1 MPQSRAPSSGNTP
14 SQKRAAPLLYALAWF
29 NPQNARFFET
39 LNNGRTTTQRKS
51 SEEAWPP
58 KAFERKTQDG
68 REVVKTPPQKSFLLL
83 FIITWEKVKSSRP
96 HVLLLLLVFRV
107 LDTNFTFA
115 GFIFF
120 VLCLSVCLSVC
131 LSLSYE
137 TLPIPSMSSTRMNS
151 SSIMYSFARFLIFRT
166 ARLIFCS
173 TTNQRLM
180 LRRARRAISR
190 RNISS

>member
-1 MPQSRAPSSGNTP
+1 VPQSRAPSSGNTP

-96 HVLLLLLVFRV
+96 HVLLIIII
-107 LDTNFTFA
+107 
-115 GFIFF
+115 GF
-120 VLCLSVCLSVC
+120 
-131 LSLSYE
+131 
-137 TLPIPSMSSTRMNS
+137 
-151 SSIMYSFARFLIFRT
+151 
-166 ARLIFCS
+166 
-173 TTNQRLM
+173 
-180 LRRARRAISR
+180 
-190 RNISS
+190 